1 MPLSQSIAR
10 KFIGCYTIRLPE
22 EEFMTTTRPRA
33 LTTVHP
39 NAPAAAHTPMSPDR
53 KGEPYMGPRQLEHF
67 RQLLL
72 AQRAELSQDIE
83 RTIQEI
89 QQDATTFADPNDRAT
104 QESDIAVE
112 LRNRDRERKL
122 IKKITETIA
131 RIEADDFGFCDGCG
145 NEIGL
150 ERLEARPTATLCI
163 ECKTVAEIR
172 EKQMGG

>member
-1 MPLSQSIAR
+1 
-10 KFIGCYTIRLPE
+10 
-22 EEFMTTTRPRA
+22 MTTTRPR
-33 LTTVHP
+33 T
-39 NAPAAAHTPMSPDR
+39 APAAGQTAAPSSI
-53 KGEPYMGPRQLEHF
+53 GNEPYMSPRQMAHF

-72 AQRAELSQDIE
+72 SQRAELSEDIE

-131 RIEADDFGFCDGCG
+131 RIDAEDFGYCDGCG

>member
-1 MPLSQSIAR
+1 
-10 KFIGCYTIRLPE
+10 
-22 EEFMTTTRPRA
+22 MTTTRPR
-33 LTTVHP
+33 T
-39 NAPAAAHTPMSPDR
+39 APAAGQTAAPSSI
-53 KGEPYMGPRQLEHF
+53 GNEPYMSPRQMAHF

-72 AQRAELSQDIE
+72 SQRAELSEDIE

-131 RIEADDFGFCDGCG
+131 RIDAEDFGYCDGCG

-150 ERLEARPTATLCI
+150 ERLDARPTATLCI

>member
-1 MPLSQSIAR
+1 
-10 KFIGCYTIRLPE
+10 
-22 EEFMTTTRPRA
+22 MTTTRTRTAPRSRPVA
-33 LTTVHP
+33 P
-39 NAPAAAHTPMSPDR
+39 GSAPAPAVAPALH
-53 KGEPYMGPRQLEHF
+53 EPYMGPRHMAHF
-67 RQLLL
+67 RELLL
-72 AQRAELSQDIE
+72 TQRASLSQDIE
-83 RTIQEI
+83 RTIAEI

-131 RIEADDFGFCDGCG
+131 RIDADDFGFCDGCG

-163 ECKTVAEIR
+163 ECKTVAEKR